1 MGKIGELNSS
11 WNNFIELIYEM
22 LELVFD
28 IEIYLLCFD
37 ARETINECELLRIK
51 RYLIFIIAARTNS
64 PKIYWKYCH
73 SSNQRVFPR
82 FSRENK
88 RNSKNSTEKGG
99 TFHFWKEKKS
109 SLALLRKLPIKAF
122 YFLDWLA
129 ILPTN
134 WIEYIL
140 RSQKR
145 RRRTLRVNSIKLQF
159 QYH

>member
-64 PKIYWKYCH
+64 PKIY
-73 SSNQRVFPR
+73 
-82 FSRENK
+82 
-88 RNSKNSTEKGG
+88 
-99 TFHFWKEKKS
+99 
-109 SLALLRKLPIKAF
+109 
-122 YFLDWLA
+122 
-129 ILPTN
+129 
-134 WIEYIL
+134 
-140 RSQKR
+140 
-145 RRRTLRVNSIKLQF
+145 
-159 QYH
+159 